1 MFVSGSMY
9 QHSETNVCIIFQDE
23 TKLKERSKGYW
34 TVNKANKQLTFL
46 RGNGES
52 SGVPS
57 EATSSPLTRT
67 STRLETSG
75 GWDMI
80 KSIWKVEEACIIPS
94 HKMLIHFLKRQDK
107 RMDVEHTYAVT
118 TCLGF
123 QMTCRVWG
131 MAGWQMDRQAER
143 DRQMDGQT
151 DRETKTGRKVCT
163 VYA

>member
-9 QHSETNVCIIFQDE
+9 QHSETNVGIIFQNE
-23 TKLKERSKGYW
+23 TKLKERSKGYRAA
-34 TVNKANKQLTFL
+34 NKTNKQLTFL

-80 KSIWKVEEACIIPS
+80 KSI
-94 HKMLIHFLKRQDK
+94 
-107 RMDVEHTYAVT
+107 
-118 TCLGF
+118 
-123 QMTCRVWG
+123 
-131 MAGWQMDRQAER
+131 
-143 DRQMDGQT
+143 
-151 DRETKTGRKVCT
+151 
-163 VYA
+163 